1 MTPLDLNLLRKTL
14 APLAPP
20 PPPQHKRL
28 PLPPLERPGLVV
40 PRTRQA
46 RSSSSLSS
54 PRDQRPTALGDPPSP
69 PHSGGRPYRGRAP
82 VPTPLAAEGAPD
94 RAPCGVLVGPVHLRR
109 RIRRGTPSSPALSPS
124 SLRAKDDAG
133 HENPRSLRAP
143 ARRPSSGGRIASD
156 RRRRP
161 SRSTATPGQAV
172 PHALLLRLPPFVGR
186 RREGDVVRLPVG
198 RAPPWPGGTP
208 TRSPPAPDRVPPPL
222 LRRRAFPPGVRHPT
236 SARGP
241 RPTKQAAGGELFP
254 CLAAPKFTGDVSR
267 SSSLVLPR
275 TLPTSSGRSSS
286 GRFWVQSRLSPSST
300 AGVALVRLEAIFQPT
315 AVGAGFAATVREQCV
330 CVTSL

>member
-20 PPPQHKRL
+20 PPPQHERL

-40 PRTRQA
+40 
-46 RSSSSLSS
+46 SSSRERARRG
-54 PRDQRPTALGDPPSP
+54 PRRPFRLHETSGQPPWAIRPLRRTPAVGPTARGLPCRLRSRPRGHRTAHPVACSSAPSTSVVASDAAPPARWRCPRRACGRRTTPATRTPGPFGRQPAAPRAAGGSLRIGGGGP
-69 PHSGGRPYRGRAP
+69 PAPPPRRGRRSR
-82 VPTPLAAEGAPD
+82 L
-94 RAPCGVLVGPVHLRR
+94 
-109 RIRRGTPSSPALSPS
+109 
-124 SLRAKDDAG
+124 SLRG
-133 HENPRSLRAP
+133 
-143 ARRPSSGGRIASD
+143 
-156 RRRRP
+156 
-161 SRSTATPGQAV
+161 ATRY
-172 PHALLLRLPPFVGR
+172 ALLLRLPPFVGR

-254 CLAAPKFTGDVSR
+254 CLAA
-267 SSSLVLPR
+267 
-275 TLPTSSGRSSS
+275 
-286 GRFWVQSRLSPSST
+286 
-300 AGVALVRLEAIFQPT
+300 
-315 AVGAGFAATVREQCV
+315 
-330 CVTSL
+330 

>member
-28 PLPPLERPGLVV
+28 PLPPLERPDLVV

-94 RAPCGVLVGPVHLRR
+94 RAPGGVLVGPVHLRR
-109 RIRRGTPSSPALSPS
+109 RIRRGTPGSPALSPS

-172 PHALLLRLPPFVGR
+172 PPLPQRGDAVRPAPPTPALRRAPARGRCGTPARRPGAPLARRNPHALTTGAGSGSAAAPSPAGLPSR
-186 RREGDVVRLPVG
+186 R
-198 RAPPWPGGTP
+198 
-208 TRSPPAPDRVPPPL
+208 PPPD
-222 LRRRAFPPGVRHPT
+222 LRAGSTPDETSRGRGAFP
-236 SARGP
+236 
-241 RPTKQAAGGELFP
+241 
-254 CLAAPKFTGDVSR
+254 VSR
-267 SSSLVLPR
+267 SPEIYR
-275 TLPTSSGRSSS
+275 R
-286 GRFWVQSRLSPSST
+286 
-300 AGVALVRLEAIFQPT
+300 
-315 AVGAGFAATVREQCV
+315 C
-330 CVTSL
+330 